1 MSPLRFL
8 VIALSLL
15 TGGAAFAQSAPTA
28 PASGAPAIDKTKLS
42 YAIGYQIG
50 TQFANSAQP
59 DVDIAVLVKALQ
71 DGYAKRPPG
80 VPIDTMQQQLVNFD
94 AKVQRDSVVEFRR
107 VATANAKRSDD
118 FLSRNRTRPGVT
130 TLPSGIQY
138 AVLAKGRGPQAQMT
152 STVVVNYRGALI
164 DGTEFDSSYAHG
176 KPVTFT
182 VNRVIPGWQDVIP
195 RMHVGDKWKVV
206 IPPALAYGERGELP
220 RIGPNE
226 ALVFEIELV
235 DIRQ

>member
-1 MSPLRFL
+1 MSRLRFL
-8 VIALSLL
+8 AIATAPLIL
-15 TGGAAFAQSAPTA
+15 GGAQVHAQSA
-28 PASGAPAIDKTKLS
+28 PASGAPAIDKAKLS

-71 DGYAKRPPG
+71 DGYAKRQPS

-94 AKVQRDSVVEFRR
+94 SKVQRDSMVEFRR
-107 VATANAKRSDD
+107 VSTANAKRSAD
-118 FLSRNRTRPGVT
+118 FLAKNRTRPGVV

-138 AVLAKGRGPQAQMT
+138 AVLSKGNGAQAQLT

-195 RMHVGDKWKVV
+195 RMHVGDKWQVV

-226 ALVFEIELV
+226 ALVFDIELM

>member
-1 MSPLRFL
+1 MSPSRLFVFAIGL
-8 VIALSLL
+8 CCG
-15 TGGAAFAQSAPTA
+15 TAFAQSAPPA

-59 DVDIAVLVKALQ
+59 DVDIGILVKALQ
-71 DGYAKRPPG
+71 DGYAKRAPG
-80 VPIDTMQQQLVNFD
+80 IPIDVMQQQLVNFD
-94 AKVQRDSVVEFRR
+94 AKVQRDSMVEFRR
-107 VATANAKRSDD
+107 VALANAQRSTD
-118 FLSRNRTRPGVT
+118 FLAKNKVKAGVV

-138 AVLAKGRGPQAQMT
+138 NVLAKGRGPQAQVT

-206 IPPALAYGERGELP
+206 IPPQLAYGERGELP

>member
-8 VIALSLL
+8 VIALSLV
-15 TGGAAFAQSAPTA
+15 TGVALAQSAPTV

-59 DVDIAVLVKALQ
+59 DVDISVLVKALQ
-71 DGYAKRPPG
+71 DGYAKRAPG
-80 VPIDTMQQQLVNFD
+80 VPIDVMQQQLVNFD

-107 VATANAKRSDD
+107 VAATNAQRSAD
-118 FLSRNRTRPGVT
+118 FLARNRTRPGVV

-138 AVLAKGRGPQAQMT
+138 AVLTKGRGAQAGMT

-182 VNRVIPGWQDVIP
+182 VNRVIAGWQDVIP

-226 ALVFEIELV
+226 ALVFDIELV
-235 DIRQ
+235 DIQQ

>member
-15 TGGAAFAQSAPTA
+15 SGAVLAQSAPTT

-59 DVDIAVLVKALQ
+59 DVDISVLVKALQ
-71 DGYAKRPPG
+71 DGYAKRAPG
-80 VPIDTMQQQLVNFD
+80 VPIDVMQQQLVNFD
-94 AKVQRDSVVEFRR
+94 AKVQRDSTVEFRR
-107 VATANAKRSDD
+107 VATANAQRSAD
-118 FLSRNRTRPGVT
+118 FLARNRTRPGVV

-138 AVLAKGRGPQAQMT
+138 AVLTKGRGAQAQMT

-182 VNRVIPGWQDVIP
+182 VNRVIAGWQDVIP
-195 RMHVGDKWKVV
+195 RMRVGDKWKVV

-226 ALVFEIELV
+226 ALVFDIELV
-235 DIRQ
+235 DIQQ